1 MAESSAITSTRTGVG
16 LMIQEPMPENG
27 YRQNGHDDRRVAL
40 DFAQNSHWV
49 AVGRLTPGL
58 IHEINN
64 AFCVIGN
71 YVQLLM
77 LEQERR
83 GWDIVRPLTAMNAS
97 LERVQA
103 LTHRVAG
110 YVRQPAC
117 PQSRVR
123 INELLEDILALA
135 SLQKAC
141 RELQIHTAFADNL
154 PEIEGDSGSL
164 MDAFLELLVY
174 AAHTLGRGGSL
185 TISTAPISGWVAVRL
200 SGPAQWQQCQDGTL
214 AFVHQVVEHHGG
226 QVVHEASSGTEEQLS
241 IWLRPRSQPKT

>member
-1 MAESSAITSTRTGVG
+1 MAEPSTVTRTGARQG
-16 LMIQEPMPENG
+16 QEPIPGNG
-27 YRQNGHDDRRVAL
+27 YRQDYEYGRAVSDITQNGH
-40 DFAQNSHWV
+40 WM

-83 GWDIVRPLTAMNAS
+83 GWDIVKPLTAMNTS

-110 YVRQPAC
+110 YVRRPAC
-117 PQSRVR
+117 PQSRLR
-123 INELLEDILALA
+123 INELLEETLALA
-135 SLQKAC
+135 SLQKTF
-141 RELQIHTAFADNL
+141 RELQIRKAFADNL
-154 PEIEGDSGSL
+154 PEIEGDPGSL

-174 AAHTLGRGGSL
+174 AAHTLGRGGAL
-185 TISTAPISGWVAVRL
+185 TISIEPISDWVAVRL
-200 SGPAQWQQCQDGTL
+200 SGSAQWQQCPDGTL
-214 AFVHQVVEHHGG
+214 TLTRQVVERQGG
-226 QVVHEASSGTEEQLS
+226 RVVHEAQSGTTEERLS
-241 IWLRPRSQPKT
+241 IWLRPWERPET